1 MKAAILEGPNR
12 LTVRDIPMRTCKSD
26 EVLIKVKACG
36 ICGSDLRYMKGE
48 NPWALH
54 TLGEHK
60 DNPCNMILG
69 HEFSGEVV
77 DTGDPKN
84 RHLLGKRVFVEP
96 YNTCGMCEYCRTGRY
111 NLCRDTKHIG
121 HSAGWS
127 NMDYFPGGM
136 AEYCQVWATHVYEI
150 PDNISYEEATLL
162 DPLAVAI
169 HAVDVSKYTTGS
181 DVLILGSGPVGLCIS
196 QVVKACAASN
206 VFCTDIY
213 QKALSVAGEL
223 GVNYPLNARTTNV
236 TDFITEIT
244 KGRGVDFIF
253 DTVGSENSQKEALR
267 LLATSGTL
275 VNLVA
280 NSNTVKLKLL
290 DLSGERCVRGT
301 SNNLYQDVLT
311 GIKLMASSFIKA
323 RPLITHELSLTQVN
337 KGFDLL
343 YKKEEN
349 DVIKVLIKP

>member
-1 MKAAILEGPNR
+1 MKAAILEGASK
-12 LTVRDIPMRTCKSD
+12 LVVRDIPMRVCKND
-26 EVLIKVKACG
+26 EVLVKVKACG

-54 TLGEHK
+54 TLGKHQ
-60 DNPCNMILG
+60 DNPSNMILG
-69 HEFSGEVV
+69 HEFTGDVVEV
-77 DTGDPKN
+77 GDPKN
-84 RHLLGKRVFVEP
+84 NHLLGKRVFVEP

-127 NMDYFPGGM
+127 DIDYFPGGM

-169 HAVDVSKYTTGS
+169 HAVDVSKYSSGS

-196 QVVKACAASN
+196 QVVKAYGAPI

-213 QKALSVAGEL
+213 QKALTVASEL
-223 GVNYPLNARTTNV
+223 GVDYPLDARTVNI
-236 TDFITEIT
+236 TDFVMGKTS
-244 KGRGVDFIF
+244 GRGVDFVF
-253 DTVGSENSQKEALR
+253 DTIGSESSQKEALK
-267 LLATSGTL
+267 LLAASGTL

-280 NSNTVKLKLL
+280 NTNTIKIQLL
-290 DLSGERCVRGT
+290 DLSGERCIRGT
-301 SNNLYQDVLT
+301 SNNLYQDVLI
-311 GIKLMASSFIKA
+311 GMKLMATSLVKA
-323 RPLITHELSLTQVN
+323 KPMITHRFPLAEVN

-343 YKKEEN
+343 FKKEET
-349 DVIKVLIKP
+349 DAVKVIIVP